1 MTKEYDN
8 VLEAKRTVKK
18 QIDFLETLLKNL
30 KNPDKSWRGYGVV
43 TAWCIDRY
51 FSQKLSQEI
60 QEIIAQNASKEGENA
75 PQPA

>member
-51 FSQKLSQEI
+51 FSAKLSQEI
-60 QEIIAQNASKEGENA
+60 QEVIANNSSMVGENV
-75 PQPA
+75 QDPA